1 MSGIMNINTL
11 VKEMKPVLENTNYV
25 FVTLVGNVLNE
36 SIIKLNPIAT
46 FREEE
51 GITLVLSEEIAK
63 KNNLDYQVLLQK
75 ITLQVHSSL
84 EAVGLTAAISV
95 ALTKAD
101 ISANVIAG
109 YYHDH
114 VFVPKDKAQ
123 LALKVLTELSN

>member
-1 MSGIMNINTL
+1 MNINTL

>member
-1 MSGIMNINTL
+1 MSGIVDINTL
-11 VKEMKPVLENTNYV
+11 LKEMKPILENTSYV

-84 EAVGLTAAISV
+84 EAVGLTAAISA

>member
-1 MSGIMNINTL
+1 MSGIVNINTL
-11 VKEMKPVLENTNYV
+11 LKEMKPVLENTNYV
-25 FVTLVGNVLNE
+25 FVTLLGNVLNE

-63 KNNLDYQVLLQK
+63 KNNLDYDVILQK

-95 ALTKAD
+95 ALTKAN

-114 VFVPKDKAQ
+114 VFVPKDKAEHALEV
-123 LALKVLTELSN
+123 LAALSK

>member
-1 MSGIMNINTL
+1 MSGIVDINTL
-11 VKEMKPVLENTNYV
+11 LKEMKPILENTNYV

-84 EAVGLTAAISV
+84 EAVGLTAAISA